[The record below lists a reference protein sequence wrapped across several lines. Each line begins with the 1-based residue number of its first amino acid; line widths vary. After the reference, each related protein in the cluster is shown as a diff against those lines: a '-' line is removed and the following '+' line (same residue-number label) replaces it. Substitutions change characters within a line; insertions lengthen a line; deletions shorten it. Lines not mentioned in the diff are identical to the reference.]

1 MYNINTMIAKKI
13 LGAVMAVFFIGA
25 PVAVLVVSAEGDPC
39 AYGPYYDVDACAAIN
54 ASATANQQPVSS
66 GSYQP
71 APSAVSSGSYQPAP
85 PQGVAV
91 NTQLVNP
98 VKYANFSDF
107 VAGVIGA
114 AVNVLMPFV
123 VLAFIYSG
131 FIFVKAQGNEAELET
146 AKKAI
151 RYSIV
156 GAFILFGA
164 WGFAQIIGRTIS
176 TVTN

>member
-1 MYNINTMIAKKI
+1 MIAKKI

-39 AYGPYYDVDACAAIN
+39 AYGTPDYNIDTCAAISTPAA
-54 ASATANQQPVSS
+54 ASQQPVSS

-98 VKYANFSDF
+98 VKYENFSDF

-151 RYSIV
+151 TYSIV